1 MEQES
6 YTIYREKQELPKMA
20 FEQANLHIECDQR
33 DHESSR
39 LVNIHLN
46 RFNEMVYRVQPKY
59 KDDY

>member
-1 MEQES
+1 MEQEP
-6 YTIYREKQELPKMA
+6 YKIYREKQELPKMA

-33 DHESSR
+33 DHESPR

-46 RFNEMVYRVQPKY
+46 RFGRWVYRVQSKY